1 MSRRVRLLVTL
12 DLAVRRGA
20 VTERLR
26 AVHALAGDEVEASV
40 TAGGGATSRRIPLS
54 DWAAELERTCL
65 VRIPAP
71 APAPPPDGPGLPW
84 DLVVGTGAALAGHR
98 TDLFDELVGRAED
111 LHRDQV
117 RQWHRA
123 TLGRLRVVGV
133 LPSRRV
139 GRVSWFLVAD
149 GWRALT
155 PYLAGGTA
163 MLRLERRRP
172 EDLPVDIARWAAEVA
187 R

>member
-1 MSRRVRLLVTL
+1 
-12 DLAVRRGA
+12 
-20 VTERLR
+20 
-26 AVHALAGDEVEASV
+26 
-40 TAGGGATSRRIPLS
+40 
-54 DWAAELERTCL
+54 
-65 VRIPAP
+65 
-71 APAPPPDGPGLPW
+71 
-84 DLVVGTGAALAGHR
+84 
-98 TDLFDELVGRAED
+98 
-111 LHRDQV
+111 V

-139 GRVSWFLVAD
+139 GRVSWLLVAD

-172 EDLPVDIARWAAEVA
+172 EDLPVDVARWAAEVA